1 MRRTLAR
8 GLTVVALPLLVAWTA
23 FHVEL
28 DASYPEADSVLSE
41 TPTEIWLQFSV
52 VPDMERS
59 SFSVQG
65 PGGTVELGD
74 MSAGEELEVIRAEV
88 KGEMP
93 AGDYRVSWVGAPLDD
108 HAVQGRFGFSLEAG
122 R

>member
-1 MRRTLAR
+1 MRRTLAG
-8 GLTVVALPLLVAWTA
+8 GLTVAASLLFVGWTA

-28 DASYPEADSVLSE
+28 DASYPEADAVLSE
-41 TPTEIWLQFSV
+41 APTEIWLQFSV
-52 VPDMERS
+52 ITDMERS

-65 PGGTVELGD
+65 PGGKVELGD
-74 MSAGEELEVIRAEV
+74 ISAGEEPEMIKAEV

-93 AGDYRVSWVGAPLDD
+93 PGDYRVAWVGAPLED
-108 HAVQGRFGFSLEAG
+108 HAVQGRFNFSIEAG